1 MKNLEKVRTIISW
14 QVTRDH
20 KAETLKIDQSSF
32 IRDLIKSKNMMDYN
46 SINILMKKGCF
57 IEMSKSG
64 NYEEV
69 DIKPYK

>member
-20 KAETLKIDQSSF
+20 KAKTLKIDQSSF
-32 IRDLIKSKNMMDYN
+32 IRNLIKSKDMMDYN

-64 NYEEV
+64 NYQEV